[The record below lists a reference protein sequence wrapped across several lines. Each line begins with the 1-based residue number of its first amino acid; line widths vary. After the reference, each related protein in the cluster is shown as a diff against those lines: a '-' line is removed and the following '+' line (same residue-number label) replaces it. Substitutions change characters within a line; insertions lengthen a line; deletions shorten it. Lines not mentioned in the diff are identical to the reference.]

1 MEVKSQKQQKSI
13 LFKSKSVKQ
22 KVDCFLKHRVFLL
35 FLTRPMRFLK
45 KIINKCIKMKKR
57 VSIIMQR

>member
-1 MEVKSQKQQKSI
+1 MEVKSQKRQKNI

-35 FLTRPMRFLK
+35 FLTRPVRFLK
-45 KIINKCIKMKKR
+45 KNKEMHKNKKR
-57 VSIIMQR
+57 VNIIMQR